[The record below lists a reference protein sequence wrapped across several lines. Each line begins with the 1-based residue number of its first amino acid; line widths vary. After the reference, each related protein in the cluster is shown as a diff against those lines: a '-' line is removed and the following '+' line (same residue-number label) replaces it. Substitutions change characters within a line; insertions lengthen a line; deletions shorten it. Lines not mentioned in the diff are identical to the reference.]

1 MARWTLCSAVRM
13 ALVLLLVPLTL
24 TGCGEPKAP
33 DSEAASE
40 PAFRGRIESSIRK
53 SKPDFERPPALPATR
68 PNIVIALADDL
79 GFSDIGSYGSE
90 IETPNLD
97 ALAAGGIRYS
107 HFTVT
112 AVCSSTRAALL
123 TGRNHHSVG
132 TGWLAEWDFGFPG
145 YRGEMSHDAI
155 TLAEILRQ
163 NGYSTYMV
171 GKWHLTNAEH
181 RSRVGPFDSWPT
193 GRGFER
199 YWGFLDGETS
209 QWKPHVLIRGN
220 EIIPT
225 PDDPHFYLPDALT
238 DEAIQMIEDLRAHDA
253 DRPFFLYYAPGAPH
267 APHHTKRKDREKY
280 LGKYARGW
288 DRIREQRLGNQIRI
302 GLAPAQTRLAA
313 HTPGVVPWSALDD
326 DQKKMYARLQENY
339 AGFVDNLDQNVG
351 RLIDHLQAIGEW
363 ENTVFIFL
371 SDNGGSAEVGIE
383 GASNALRYFHRRPS
397 TTAQNLEDFDAIGDV
412 TTHPHY
418 PRGWMQ
424 ASNTP
429 FIHSKRTSHGGGV
442 RVPLI
447 ISWPR
452 GIEQHGIRHQFHH
465 ITDIMPTLME
475 ILGIALPRE
484 REGRVIEPMEGTS
497 MVYSFDDPDAE
508 ARKAE
513 QYYEIEGRRAYY
525 DNGWR
530 IISYREPEQEFDD
543 APWELYDLAEDFS
556 ESNDLAAEY
565 AEKIESIEKKW
576 WEAAR
581 TYNVLPIIDVPLLER
596 PMYTRHWLERG
607 PGHFE
612 YRPGVST
619 IQRFKGPILPNHS
632 FTITA
637 TIDRGDESQEGVL
650 AALGDSYSGYTLYIK
665 DNRLRF
671 ELNLAYEVKKLVSNI
686 EVPIGPVT
694 VQYRFEKVSTALAVA
709 KGLFSEGLD
718 FDRLAVLEG
727 TGSLWIEDQKVA
739 ETEIDQPLFAVW
751 EGLDIGRDLLTPVSP
766 EYSSPFTFTGELYGV
781 VYDLD

>member
-1 MARWTLCSAVRM
+1 V
-13 ALVLLLVPLTL
+13 
-24 TGCGEPKAP
+24 P
-33 DSEAASE
+33 DSEATSE
-40 PAFRGRIESSIRK
+40 PAFRGEIESSIRE
-53 SKPDFERPPALPATR
+53 SKPDFEKAPALSAAR
-68 PNIVIALADDL
+68 PNIVIVLADDL

-97 ALAAGGIRYS
+97 ALAASGIRYS

-112 AVCSSTRAALL
+112 AVCSPTRAALL

-145 YRGEMSHDAI
+145 YRGEMSQGAI
-155 TLAEILRQ
+155 TLAEILQQ

-171 GKWHLTNAEH
+171 GKWHLTNSEH
-181 RSRVGPFDSWPT
+181 RSRIGPFDSWPT

-209 QWKPHVLIRGN
+209 QWKPHALVRGN

-225 PDDPHFYLPDALT
+225 PDDPQFYLPDALT
-238 DEAIQMIEDLRAHDA
+238 EEAIQMIEDLRAHDA
-253 DRPFFLYYAPGAPH
+253 NRPFFLYYAPGAPH

-288 DRIREQRLGNQIRI
+288 DHIREQRLNNQIRM

-313 HTPGVVPWSALDD
+313 YTPGVVPWATLDD
-326 DQKKMYARLQENY
+326 DQKQVYARLQENY
-339 AGFVDNLDQNVG
+339 AAFVDNLDQNIG
-351 RLIDHLQAIGEW
+351 QLISHLQTIGEW

-371 SDNGGSAEVGIE
+371 SDNGGSAEVGVE

-397 TTAQNLEDFDAIGDV
+397 TTAQNLEDFDAIGDG

-452 GIEQHGIRHQFHH
+452 GIEPHGIRHQFHH
-465 ITDIMPTLME
+465 VTDIAPTLLE
-475 ILGIALPRE
+475 ILGIAPPE
-484 REGRVIEPMEGTS
+484 EYEGRGIKPMEGTS
-497 MVYSFDDPDAE
+497 MAYSFDDPGAE
-508 ARKAE
+508 GRKTE

-525 DNGWR
+525 DNGWK
-530 IISYREPEQEFDD
+530 IIAYREPEQEFDE
-543 APWELYDLAEDFS
+543 APWELYKLAEDFS

-565 AEKIESIEKKW
+565 PEKVESIETKW
-576 WEAAR
+576 WRAAR
-581 TYNVLPIIDVPLLER
+581 AYPVLPIIDVPLLER

-612 YRPGVST
+612 YRPGMST

-637 TIDRGDESQEGVL
+637 TIDRTDESQEGVL
-650 AALGDSYSGYTLYIK
+650 AALGDLYSGYTFYVK
-665 DNRLRF
+665 DNRLHF
-671 ELNLAYEVKKLVSNI
+671 ELNVAYEVKKLISDI
-686 EVPIGPVT
+686 EIPTGPVT
-694 VQYRFEKVSTALAVA
+694 VRYRFEKVSTALAVA

-766 EYSSPFTFTGELYGV
+766 EYSSPFNFTGELHRV

>member
-1 MARWTLCSAVRM
+1 MY
-13 ALVLLLVPLTL
+13 LVLLLAPLTL
-24 TGCGEPKAP
+24 AGCGEPEAP
-33 DSEAASE
+33 NSEAASE
-40 PAFRGRIESSIRK
+40 AAFRGRIESTIRK
-53 SKPDFERPPALPATR
+53 SKPDFERPLPLPATR
-68 PNIVIALADDL
+68 PNIVIAVADDL

-112 AVCSSTRAALL
+112 AICSSTRAALL

-155 TLAEILRQ
+155 TLAEILQQ

-209 QWKPHVLIRGN
+209 QWKPHALIRGN

-225 PDDPHFYLPDALT
+225 PDDPDFYLPDTLT

-253 DRPFFLYYAPGAPH
+253 DRPFFLYYATGAPH

-288 DRIREQRLGNQIRI
+288 DLIREQRLGNQIRI
-302 GLAPAQTRLAA
+302 GLAPAQTRLTAN
-313 HTPGVVPWSALDD
+313 TPGVVPWSTLDD

-351 RLIDHLQAIGEW
+351 RLIAHLQAIGEW

-429 FIHSKRTSHGGGV
+429 FIRSKRTSHGGGV

-447 ISWPR
+447 VSWPR
-452 GIEQHGIRHQFHH
+452 GIGQRGIRHQFHH
-465 ITDIMPTLME
+465 VTDIMPTLME

-484 REGRVIEPMEGTS
+484 REGRVIKPMEGTS

-530 IISYREPEQEFDD
+530 IISYREPGQEFDD
-543 APWELYDLAEDFS
+543 ARWELYNLAEDFS

-565 AEKIESIEKKW
+565 PEKIESIERKW

-581 TYNVLPIIDVPLLER
+581 TYDVLPIIDVPLLER

-607 PGHFE
+607 PGRFE

-650 AALGDSYSGYTLYIK
+650 AALGDSYSGYTFYIK

-671 ELNLAYEVKKLVSNI
+671 ELNLAYQVKKLVSEI

-694 VQYRFEKVSTALAVA
+694 VQYRFEKVPTALAVA

-718 FDRLAVLEG
+718 FNRLAVLEG

-739 ETEIDQPLFAVW
+739 EAEIDQPLFAVW
-751 EGLDIGRDLLTPVSP
+751 EGLDIGRDQLTPVSP
-766 EYSSPFTFTGELYGV
+766 EYSSPFAFTGELHGV
-781 VYDLD
+781 VYELE

>member
-1 MARWTLCSAVRM
+1 V
-13 ALVLLLVPLTL
+13 
-24 TGCGEPKAP
+24 P
-33 DSEAASE
+33 DSEATSE
-40 PAFRGRIESSIRK
+40 PAFRGEIESSIRE
-53 SKPDFERPPALPATR
+53 SKPDFEKAPALSAAR
-68 PNIVIALADDL
+68 PNIVIVLADDL

-97 ALAAGGIRYS
+97 ALAASGIRYS

-112 AVCSSTRAALL
+112 AVCSPTRAALL

-145 YRGEMSHDAI
+145 YRGEMSQGAI
-155 TLAEILRQ
+155 TLAEILQQ

-171 GKWHLTNAEH
+171 GKWHLTNSEH
-181 RSRVGPFDSWPT
+181 RSRIGPFDSWPT

-209 QWKPHVLIRGN
+209 QWKPHALVRGN

-225 PDDPHFYLPDALT
+225 PDDPQFYLPDALT
-238 DEAIQMIEDLRAHDA
+238 EEAIQMIEDLRAHDA
-253 DRPFFLYYAPGAPH
+253 NRPFFLYYAPGAPH

-288 DRIREQRLGNQIRI
+288 DHIREQRLNNQIRM

-313 HTPGVVPWSALDD
+313 YTPGVVPWATLDD
-326 DQKKMYARLQENY
+326 DQKQVYARLQENY
-339 AGFVDNLDQNVG
+339 AAFVDNLDQNIG
-351 RLIDHLQAIGEW
+351 QLISHLQTIGEW

-371 SDNGGSAEVGIE
+371 SDNGGSAEVGVE

-397 TTAQNLEDFDAIGDV
+397 TTAQNLEDFDAIGDG

-452 GIEQHGIRHQFHH
+452 GIEPHGIRHQFHH
-465 ITDIMPTLME
+465 VTDIAPTLLE
-475 ILGIALPRE
+475 ILGIAPPE
-484 REGRVIEPMEGTS
+484 EYEGRGIKPMEGTS
-497 MVYSFDDPDAE
+497 MAYSFDDPGAE
-508 ARKAE
+508 GRKTE

-525 DNGWR
+525 DNGWK
-530 IISYREPEQEFDD
+530 IIAYREPEQEFDE
-543 APWELYDLAEDFS
+543 APWELYKLAEDFS

-565 AEKIESIEKKW
+565 PEKVESIETKW
-576 WEAAR
+576 WRAAR
-581 TYNVLPIIDVPLLER
+581 AYPVLPIIDVPLLER

-612 YRPGVST
+612 YRPGMST

-637 TIDRGDESQEGVL
+637 TIDRTDESQEGVL
-650 AALGDSYSGYTLYIK
+650 AALGDLYSGYTFYVK
-665 DNRLRF
+665 DNRLHF
-671 ELNLAYEVKKLVSNI
+671 ELNVAYEVKKLISDI
-686 EVPIGPVT
+686 EIPTGPVT
-694 VQYRFEKVSTALAVA
+694 VRYRFEKVSTALAVA

-766 EYSSPFTFTGELYGV
+766 EYSSPFNFTGELHKV